1 MTTAARFLARAIRFA
16 TPLLSIGLC
25 FALVAGFLQFVNRV
39 HALQAPPEP
48 PTAEAIVVL
57 TGGTQGRLDTGLELL
72 RDGVGERLLISGVN
86 RDLSDEALH
95 EALEI
100 SPELAACCV
109 DLGRDAQDTLGNASE
124 TAAWAQKWG
133 YERVLL
139 VTDDYHMPRSYIE
152 LRLAM
157 PGVTLLPYPVETR
170 WSNPS
175 FWGSHPGAAGR
186 MAMEYGKFLI
196 VRLREGVIAAF
207 DADENA
213 PAETASASLELEPSP
228 AVAAAAPTSPS
239 GEGGGR

>member
-1 MTTAARFLARAIRFA
+1 MTTAALFLARAIRFA

-39 HALQAPPEP
+39 HALQPPEAP

-72 RDGVGERLLISGVN
+72 RNGAGERLLISGVN

-95 EALEI
+95 EALQI
-100 SPELAACCV
+100 NPELAACCV

-133 YERVLL
+133 YQRVLL

-157 PGVTLLPYPVETR
+157 PGVTLLPYPVETP
-170 WSNPS
+170 WSNPT

-186 MAMEYGKFLI
+186 MAIEYGKFLI
-196 VRLREGVIAAF
+196 VRLREAVIAAF
-207 DADENA
+207 DANEETLAEGPAVSLEPA
-213 PAETASASLELEPSP
+213 PAPSEAAAVSP
-228 AVAAAAPTSPS
+228 AA
-239 GEGGGR
+239 EGDGR

>member
-1 MTTAARFLARAIRFA
+1 MTTAALFLARAIRFA

-39 HALQAPPEP
+39 HALQPPEAP

-72 RDGVGERLLISGVN
+72 RDGAGERLLISGVN

-95 EALEI
+95 EALQI
-100 SPELAACCV
+100 NPELAACCV

-133 YERVLL
+133 YQRVLL

-157 PGVTLLPYPVETR
+157 PGVTLLPYPVETP
-170 WSNPS
+170 WSNPT

-186 MAMEYGKFLI
+186 MAIEYGKFLI
-196 VRLREGVIAAF
+196 VRLREAVIAAF
-207 DADENA
+207 DADRETLAEGPPVGLEPA
-213 PAETASASLELEPSP
+213 PAPPEAAAVSP
-228 AVAAAAPTSPS
+228 AV
-239 GEGGGR
+239 EGDGQ